1 MKNIGFFTKFNYRG
15 EKRIFF
21 EVMRKNSTLNK
32 IIDKLIEFK
41 STRRNR
47 KLEK

>member
-1 MKNIGFFTKFNYRG
+1 MKNIGFFIKFNYRG
-15 EKRIFF
+15 QKRIFF
-21 EVMRKNSTLNK
+21 EVMRKNSTLKK